1 VNVDRSSATGAI
13 MRSAG
18 VFILAFV
25 ASAIAGMLAYAAVS
39 LLPDDAASRGLGE
52 AYRALLIAAY
62 VILSIVLYGF
72 AAWRRDRERHLKRA
86 LRILLLAPFLIAV
99 LGAIDNGIHHIDG
112 LREAV
117 GLVQMFTP
125 LWIVALV
132 QWVILHTYPS
142 RQTADAGIASAS
154 PKTA

>member
-1 VNVDRSSATGAI
+1 

-39 LLPDDAASRGLGE
+39 LLPDWDDAAGRGLGE
-52 AYRALLIAAY
+52 AFRALLIAAY
-62 VILSIVLYGF
+62 VILSLILFGF
-72 AAWRRDRERHLKRA
+72 AAWRRDRARHLKRA

-99 LGAIDNGIHHIDG
+99 LGAINNGIHHIDW
-112 LREAV
+112 LRETV
-117 GLVQMFTP
+117 GMVQMFIP

-132 QWVILHTYPS
+132 QWLILHTYLS
-142 RQTADAGIASAS
+142 RQTTDVETIAAS
-154 PKTA
+154 PKIA

>member
-1 VNVDRSSATGAI
+1 

-25 ASAIAGMLAYAAVS
+25 ASAIAGMLASAAVS
-39 LLPDDAASRGLGE
+39 LLPDWDDAAGRGLGE
-52 AYRALLIAAY
+52 AFRALSIAAY
-62 VILSIVLYGF
+62 VILGILLYGF
-72 AAWRRDRERHLKRA
+72 AAWRRDRERHLNRA

-99 LGAIDNGIHHIDG
+99 LGAIDNGIHHIDW
-112 LREAV
+112 LREIV
-117 GLVQMFTP
+117 GMVQMFTP

-132 QWVILHTYPS
+132 QWLILHTYLS
-142 RQTADAGIASAS
+142 RQTADAETVSAS